1 MEQAEKPAPA
11 AGLPTAA
18 IAPPGQRPPPPR
30 TFNVAAPQRSGQTG
44 TGWIWWLVGSV
55 AVSMLLG
62 ILMALILLVW
72 LFW

>member
-30 TFNVAAPQRSGQTG
+30 TFNAAAPQRSGQTG

-62 ILMALILLVW
+62 VLMALILLVW